1 MAKYKCIRIELYK
14 RDITVFIGSHEEFKE
29 WIKTNDCTETWRDI
43 INQILESDDNA
54 EASYRHNAIDGN
66 GIIELHYHPKS
77 PKEIAIAAHECL
89 HATMRVLSFIGIPC
103 FDNEA
108 NEPYTYLL
116 EYILEQVLDF
126 NNYKL
131 INI

>member
-54 EASYRHNAIDGN
+54 EASYWHDAINGN

-77 PKEIAIAAHECL
+77 PEEIAVAAHECL
-89 HATMRVLSFIGIPC
+89 HATMRILSFIGIPC

-116 EYILEQVLDF
+116 EYILKQVLDF

>member
-14 RDITVFIGSHEEFKE
+14 RDITVFIGSHEELKE
-29 WIKTNDCTETWRDI
+29 WIKTNECSKTWSNI
-43 INQILESDDNA
+43 INEILESDDNA
-54 EASYRHNAIDGN
+54 EASYWYDSVNGN

-89 HATMRVLSFIGIPC
+89 HATMRTLSFIGIPC
-103 FDNEA
+103 FENEA

-126 NNYKL
+126 NDYKL

>member
-1 MAKYKCIRIELYK
+1 MAKFKHIRIELYK
-14 RDITVFIGSHEEFKE
+14 RDITVFIGPHEEFKE
-29 WIKTNDCTETWRDI
+29 WIKKCVFPEDWNTI
-43 INQILESDDNA
+43 ITQILESDDNA
-54 EASYRHNAIDGN
+54 EASYWYNDVNGN

-77 PKEIAIAAHECL
+77 PEEIGIAAHECL

-103 FDNEA
+103 FENEA

-126 NNYKL
+126 NNYEL
-131 INI
+131 INN

>member
-29 WIKTNDCTETWRDI
+29 WIKTNDCPKTWNNI
-43 INQILESDDNA
+43 ITQILESDDNA
-54 EASYRHNAIDGN
+54 EASYWNNAINGN

-89 HATMRVLSFIGIPC
+89 HSTMRILSFIGIPC
-103 FDNEA
+103 FIDDT

-126 NNYKL
+126 NNYEL
-131 INI
+131 INN

>member
-1 MAKYKCIRIELYK
+1 MAKYKIIRIELYK
-14 RDITVFIGSHEEFKE
+14 RDITVFIGSHEELKE
-29 WIKTNDCTETWRDI
+29 WIKTNDCSKTWSNI
-43 INQILESDDNA
+43 INEILESDDNA
-54 EASYRHNAIDGN
+54 EASYWYDSVNGN

-77 PKEIAIAAHECL
+77 PEEISIAAHECL
-89 HATMRVLSFIGIPC
+89 HATMRTLSFIGIPC
-103 FDNEA
+103 FENEA

-131 INI
+131 INV

>member
-54 EASYRHNAIDGN
+54 EASYWHDAINGN
-66 GIIELHYHPKS
+66 GIIELYYHPKS
-77 PKEIAIAAHECL
+77 PEEIAVAAHECL
-89 HATMRVLSFIGIPC
+89 HATMRILSFIGIPC

>member
-14 RDITVFIGSHEEFKE
+14 RDITVFIGSHEDFKE

-54 EASYRHNAIDGN
+54 EASYWHDAVNGN

-77 PKEIAIAAHECL
+77 PKEIAVAAHECL
-89 HATMRVLSFIGIPC
+89 HATMRILSFIGIPC

>member
-54 EASYRHNAIDGN
+54 EASYWRDAINGN

-77 PKEIAIAAHECL
+77 PEEIAVAAHECL
-89 HATMRVLSFIGIPC
+89 HATMRILSFIGIPC

>member
-1 MAKYKCIRIELYK
+1 MAKYKRVRIELYK
-14 RDITVFIGSHEEFKE
+14 RDITIFIGSHKEFKD
-29 WIKTNDCTETWRDI
+29 WIATNDCPKTWSNI
-43 INQILESDDNA
+43 ITQILESDDNA
-54 EASYRHNAIDGN
+54 EASYWHNAIDGN

-77 PKEIAIAAHECL
+77 PEEVGVAVHECL
-89 HATMRVLSFIGIPC
+89 HATMRILSFVDIPC
-103 FDNEA
+103 FKDEA

>member
-1 MAKYKCIRIELYK
+1 MAKYKRVRIELYK
-14 RDITVFIGSHEEFKE
+14 RDIIIFIGSHKEFKK
-29 WIKTNDCTETWRDI
+29 WVTTNDCPKTWSNI
-43 INQILESDDNA
+43 SQILESDDNA
-54 EASYRHNAIDGN
+54 EASYWNNSFNGN

-77 PKEIAIAAHECL
+77 PEEIAVAAHECL
-89 HATMRVLSFIGIPC
+89 HATMRILSFVGIPC
-103 FDNEA
+103 FENEA

-126 NNYKL
+126 NNYEL

>member
-1 MAKYKCIRIELYK
+1 MCFFFSEDWNTI
-14 RDITVFIGSHEEFKE
+14 IT
-29 WIKTNDCTETWRDI
+29 
-43 INQILESDDNA
+43 QILESDDNA
-54 EASYRHNAIDGN
+54 EASYWYNDVNGN

-77 PKEIAIAAHECL
+77 PEEIGIAAHECL

-103 FDNEA
+103 FENEA

-126 NNYKL
+126 NNYEL
-131 INI
+131 INN

>member
-54 EASYRHNAIDGN
+54 EASYWHDAVNGN

-77 PKEIAIAAHECL
+77 PKEIAVAAHECL
-89 HATMRVLSFIGIPC
+89 HATMRILSFIGIPC

>member
-1 MAKYKCIRIELYK
+1 MAKYKSIRIELYK

-29 WIKTNDCTETWRDI
+29 WIKTNDCHKTWSNI
-43 INQILESDDNA
+43 INEILESDDNA
-54 EASYRHNAIDGN
+54 EASYWHDSTNGN

-77 PKEIAIAAHECL
+77 HEEISIAAHECL
-89 HATMRVLSFIGIPC
+89 HATMRILSFIGIPC
-103 FDNEA
+103 FENEA

-131 INI
+131 INV

>member
-1 MAKYKCIRIELYK
+1 MAKYKHIRIELYK

-29 WIKTNDCTETWRDI
+29 WIKTCDYSKTWNNTI
-43 INQILESDDNA
+43 TQILESDDNS
-54 EASYRHNAIDGN
+54 EASYWHNYIDGN

-103 FDNEA
+103 FENEA

>member
-1 MAKYKCIRIELYK
+1 MAKFKHIRIELYK

-29 WIKTNDCTETWRDI
+29 WTKKCVFSEDWNTI
-43 INQILESDDNA
+43 ITQILESDDNA
-54 EASYRHNAIDGN
+54 EASYWYNDINGN

-77 PKEIAIAAHECL
+77 PEEIGIVAHECL
-89 HATMRVLSFIGIPC
+89 HATIRVLSFIGIPC
-103 FDNEA
+103 FENEA

>member
-1 MAKYKCIRIELYK
+1 MAKFKSINLEIYK
-14 RDITVFIGSHEEFKE
+14 RDLTVFIGSHEEFKE
-29 WIKTNDCTETWRDI
+29 WIKKCDFPEIWNTI
-43 INQILESDDNA
+43 ITQILKSDDNA
-54 EASYRHNAIDGN
+54 EASYWYNNIDGN

-89 HATMRVLSFIGIPC
+89 HATIRVLSFIGIPC
-103 FDNEA
+103 FENEA

-126 NNYKL
+126 NNYEL
-131 INI
+131 INN

>member
-1 MAKYKCIRIELYK
+1 MAKYKIIRIELYK

-29 WIKTNDCTETWRDI
+29 WIKTNDCPKTWSNI
-43 INQILESDDNA
+43 INEILESDDNA
-54 EASYRHNAIDGN
+54 EASYWHNSVNGN
-66 GIIELHYHPKS
+66 GIIELHYHPKF
-77 PKEIAIAAHECL
+77 PEEIGVAAHECL
-89 HATMRVLSFIGIPC
+89 HATMRILSFIGIPC
-103 FDNEA
+103 FENES

-131 INI
+131 INV

>member
-1 MAKYKCIRIELYK
+1 MAKYKIIRIELYK
-14 RDITVFIGSHEEFKE
+14 RDITVFIGSHEELKE
-29 WIKTNDCTETWRDI
+29 WIKTNDCNKTWSNI
-43 INQILESDDNA
+43 INEILESDDNA
-54 EASYRHNAIDGN
+54 EASYWYDSVNGN

-77 PKEIAIAAHECL
+77 PEEISIAAHECL
-89 HATMRVLSFIGIPC
+89 HATMRTLSFIGIPC
-103 FDNEA
+103 FENEA

-131 INI
+131 IKL

>member
-29 WIKTNDCTETWRDI
+29 WIKTNDCTEIWRDI

-54 EASYRHNAIDGN
+54 EASYWHDAINGN

-77 PKEIAIAAHECL
+77 PEEIAVAAHECL
-89 HATMRVLSFIGIPC
+89 HATMRILSFIGIPC

>member
-1 MAKYKCIRIELYK
+1 MAKYKIIRVELYK

-29 WIKTNDCTETWRDI
+29 WVETNDCTETWRDI

-54 EASYRHNAIDGN
+54 EASYWHDAVNGN

-77 PKEIAIAAHECL
+77 PEEIAVAAHECL
-89 HATMRVLSFIGIPC
+89 HATMRILSFIGIPC

>member
-1 MAKYKCIRIELYK
+1 MAKYKNIRIELYK
-14 RDITVFIGSHEEFKE
+14 RDIIVFIGSHDEFKE
-29 WIKTNDCTETWRDI
+29 WIKHSDYTKTWTKL
-43 INQILESDDNA
+43 INQVLESDDNA
-54 EASYRHNAIDGN
+54 EASYWYNDINGN

-89 HATMRVLSFIGIPC
+89 HSTMRILSFIGIPC
-103 FDNEA
+103 FIDDA

-126 NNYKL
+126 NNYEL
-131 INI
+131 INN

>member
-14 RDITVFIGSHEEFKE
+14 RDITVFIGSHEELKE

-54 EASYRHNAIDGN
+54 EASYWHDAVNGN

-77 PKEIAIAAHECL
+77 PEEIAVAAHECL

-103 FDNEA
+103 FYNEA

>member
-54 EASYRHNAIDGN
+54 EASYWHDAINGN

-77 PKEIAIAAHECL
+77 PEEIAVAAHECL
-89 HATMRVLSFIGIPC
+89 HATMRILSFIGIPC